1 MSRKNFRKRAL
12 EPDSDDRSDDED
24 TRRYPSLRPAAS
36 PGLLP
41 DASLPSSP
49 CSVALEE
56 IKYMQKL
63 RERKLGIPADPA
75 AASTNGS
82 SARGRVGGGGAAIG
96 EAEKEDLVL
105 QDTFAQETAVTIEDP
120 NMLRYVETELAKQR
134 GKTVDAG
141 HKEEMDHVDE
151 LYTVPDH
158 LKVKKKNSEESS
170 TQWTTGI
177 AEVQLPIEY
186 KLRNIEETE
195 AAKKI
200 LQEKRLANKPKSD
213 SNIPSSY
220 SADYF
225 HRGKEYDEKLR
236 RENPGRYKDRDS
248 RPNESAGGKATDA
261 KNPDGA
267 AAGRREAASDELML
281 DRFRKREKFRV
292 MRR

>member
-1 MSRKNFRKRAL
+1 MPRNFRKRGI
-12 EPDSDDRSDDED
+12 EPDTDDRSDDED
-24 TRRYPSLRPAAS
+24 TRR
-36 PGLLP
+36 
-41 DASLPSSP
+41 
-49 CSVALEE
+49 VALEE

-63 RERKLGIPADPA
+63 RERKLGIPAGPA

-82 SARGRVGGGGAAIG
+82 SARGRVGSGAAAAS

-120 NMLRYVETELAKQR
+120 NMLRYVETELAKKR
-134 GKTVDAG
+134 GKMVDVG

-195 AAKKI
+195 AAKKV
-200 LQEKRLANKPKSD
+200 LQEKRLASKPKSD
-213 SNIPSSY
+213 ANIPSSY

-236 RENPGRYKDRDS
+236 RENPGLYKDNDS
-248 RPNESAGGKATDA
+248 RPSGSSGGKATDT
-261 KNPDGA
+261 KKPDGVG
-267 AAGRREAASDELML
+267 AGRREAASDEFML
-281 DRFRKREKFRV
+281 ERFRKREKFRAL
-292 MRR
+292 RR

>member
-1 MSRKNFRKRAL
+1 MPRNFRKRSI

-24 TRRYPSLRPAAS
+24 TRR
-36 PGLLP
+36 
-41 DASLPSSP
+41 
-49 CSVALEE
+49 VALEE

-75 AASTNGS
+75 AASNNGS
-82 SARGRVGGGGAAIG
+82 SARGRVGGGAAAAG

-120 NMLRYVETELAKQR
+120 NMLRYVETELAKKR
-134 GKTVDAG
+134 GKMVDVG
-141 HKEEMDHVDE
+141 HEEEMDHVDE

-186 KLRNIEETE
+186 KLKNIEETE
-195 AAKKI
+195 AAKKM
-200 LQEKRLANKPKSD
+200 LQEKRLAAKPKSD
-213 SNIPSSY
+213 ANIPSSY

-225 HRGKEYDEKLR
+225 HRGKEYDEKRQRGAEGCSTILIHGVYEDAPNGTCG
-236 RENPGRYKDRDS
+236 ENPGLYKDKDS
-248 RPNESAGGKATDA
+248 RPNESALGKATGT
-261 KNPDGA
+261 KNPNGA
-267 AAGRREAASDELML
+267 PAARREAASDELML
-281 DRFRKREKFRV
+281 ERFRKREKFRV

>member
-1 MSRKNFRKRAL
+1 MQRKNFRKRSF
-12 EPDSDDRSDDED
+12 EPDADDRSDDED
-24 TRRYPSLRPAAS
+24 TRR
-36 PGLLP
+36 
-41 DASLPSSP
+41 
-49 CSVALEE
+49 VVLEE

-82 SARGRVGGGGAAIG
+82 SARGLVGGGGAAIG

-120 NMLRYVETELAKQR
+120 NMLRYVETELAKKR
-134 GKTVDAG
+134 GKTVDVG

-195 AAKKI
+195 AAKKM
-200 LQEKRLANKPKSD
+200 LQEKRLAAKPKSD

-236 RENPGRYKDRDS
+236 RENPGLYKDKDS
-248 RPNESAGGKATDA
+248 RPNESAGGKATDT
-261 KNPDGA
+261 KNTAGA
-267 AAGRREAASDELML
+267 GAGRREAASDDIML
-281 DRFRKREKFRV
+281 ERFRRREKIRV

>member
-1 MSRKNFRKRAL
+1 MPRNFRKRSI
-12 EPDSDDRSDDED
+12 EPDADDRSDDED
-24 TRRYPSLRPAAS
+24 TRR
-36 PGLLP
+36 
-41 DASLPSSP
+41 
-49 CSVALEE
+49 VTLEE

-63 RERKLGIPADPA
+63 RERKLGIPADLA
-75 AASTNGS
+75 AASINGS
-82 SARGRVGGGGAAIG
+82 SAGGRVGGGAAAAG

-120 NMLRYVETELAKQR
+120 NMLRYVETELAKKR
-134 GKTVDAG
+134 GKMVDVG

-186 KLRNIEETE
+186 KLKNIEETE
-195 AAKKI
+195 AAKKM
-200 LQEKRLANKPKSD
+200 LQEKRLAAKPKSD
-213 SNIPSSY
+213 PNIPSSY

-225 HRGKEYDEKLR
+225 HRAKEYDEKLQ
-236 RENPGRYKDRDS
+236 REKDKDS
-248 RPNESAGGKATDA
+248 RPNESALGKATDT
-261 KNPDGA
+261 KTYNGA
-267 AAGRREAASDELML
+267 PAVRREAASDELML
-281 DRFRKREKFRV
+281 ERFRKREKFRV

>member
-1 MSRKNFRKRAL
+1 MRKNFRKRSIEA
-12 EPDSDDRSDDED
+12 DADDRSDDED
-24 TRRYPSLRPAAS
+24 TRR
-36 PGLLP
+36 
-41 DASLPSSP
+41 
-49 CSVALEE
+49 VALEE

-63 RERKLGIPADPA
+63 RERKLGIPADPV

-82 SARGRVGGGGAAIG
+82 SVHARGSGGSSVAG

-120 NMLRYVETELAKQR
+120 NMLRYVETQLAKKR
-134 GKTVDAG
+134 GKMIDVG
-141 HKEEMDHVDE
+141 NGEEKDHVDE

-195 AAKKI
+195 AAKKM

-225 HRGKEYDEKLR
+225 QRGREQDEKLH
-236 RENPGRYKDRDS
+236 REHSGSYKDRDS
-248 RPNESAGGKATDA
+248 RHNETAGGKATDT
-261 KNPDGA
+261 KNPEGPA
-267 AAGRREAASDELML
+267 PGRREAASDELML
-281 DRFRKREKFRV
+281 ERFRRREKFRV